1 MVSKEVSWTIAQFIY
16 DDILDSFEVKGVF
29 SQLSGLS
36 LAASPRIL
44 FLCRFPSMVNTAR
57 FSRNLFVVGEDE
69 YRDICAVVAG
79 NHPIDIIIY
88 GIQSRLQDNIC
99 SSTTQAVN
107 YDTYFC
113 FTSALLV
120 QLVST

>member
-1 MVSKEVSWTIAQFIY
+1 MVSKEVSCTISQFIY
-16 DDILDSFEVKGVF
+16 DDILDSFEMKGVF

-69 YRDICAVVAG
+69 YRNICAVVTG
-79 NHPIDIIIY
+79 NQPILLSMEYKVDCKIIF
-88 GIQSRLQDNIC
+88 C

-107 YDTYFC
+107 YDAYSC
-113 FTSALLV
+113 FMSAPSV